1 MLKLIKSMLYR
12 VTHDI
17 FFYIAAGLC
26 ILSMIALFGLFA
38 GSFKNHVE
46 SRYDKN
52 VIVKYEEED
61 VLNVSKHLVMG
72 SSDCRNVPGHD
83 IKYAD
88 SLENAHAA
96 GNVIIILSISV
107 LLLHVLYA
115 VVFFGELFSKGAI
128 RNMISTGSA
137 KSKIYLSS
145 LLVNM
150 VILLAFSLISFLTVV
165 IYVRANDIYL
175 FLYAPALL
183 LCLFAEY
190 LVWVVISSLMILLIF
205 IIQRPMKALLVF
217 IGIAVLYCFLVS
229 AVNLSGAFY
238 SKNKHDNKAFSHFFR
253 ECKENGSEV
262 EWYIPAKDFNL
273 NVIYKADGTIYK
285 DFTTAE
291 PDPEYPGGAK
301 VAVARAFWRMS
312 ITNMPLEMVMFD
324 LYPLYRDGVLLRY
337 IIVSSVYLCVLA
349 AGGLFVV
356 KRRDII

>member
-26 ILSMIALFGLFA
+26 ILSMIAVFGLFA
-38 GSFKNHVE
+38 DSFKNHVE

-83 IKYAD
+83 IKFGE
-88 SLENAHAA
+88 SLENAHSAS
-96 GNVIIILSISV
+96 NVIIVLSVCV

-115 VVFFGELFSKGAI
+115 VIFFGELFSKGAI
-128 RNMISTGSA
+128 RNMISAGAA
-137 KSKIYLSS
+137 KRKIYLSS
-145 LLVNM
+145 LIVNM
-150 VILLAFSLISFLTVV
+150 VILLAFSLISLLTVV
-165 IYVRANDIYL
+165 IYVKANDIYL
-175 FLYAPALL
+175 FLHAPALL

-190 LVWVVISSLMILLIF
+190 LACAVISSIMVLIVFITQRPLKALLIF
-205 IIQRPMKALLVF
+205 I
-217 IGIAVLYCFLVS
+217 GITVLYCILS
-229 AVNLSGAFY
+229 GAMNLSAAFY
-238 SKNKHDNKAFSHFFR
+238 SKNKYDNKAFSHFFR

-262 EWYIPAKDFNL
+262 EWYIPVKDFNL
-273 NVIYKADGTIYK
+273 SVIYKADGTVYK

-291 PDPEYPGGAK
+291 PDPEYPGDAK
-301 VAVARAFWRMS
+301 VAVSRAFWRMS
-312 ITNMPLEMVMFD
+312 ITNLPLEFIMFD

-337 IIVSSVYLCVLA
+337 ILVSSVYLCILA
-349 AGGLFVV
+349 AGGSIVV